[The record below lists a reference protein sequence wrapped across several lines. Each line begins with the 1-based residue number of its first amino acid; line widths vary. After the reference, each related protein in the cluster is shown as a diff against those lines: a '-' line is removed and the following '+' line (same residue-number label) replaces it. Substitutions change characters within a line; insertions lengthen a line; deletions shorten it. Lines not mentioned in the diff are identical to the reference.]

1 MAKSLVIVESPAKA
15 KTIGQFLGSDFTVM
29 ASIGHVVDLPSS
41 GLCVDTENNF
51 ELTYEVTKKDVVRD
65 LKEALKKASALY
77 LATDEDREGEAIAF
91 HLNEQLK
98 PKVPVKRMVFHEIT
112 KAAIKHALEVSRDI
126 DRSLVDAQ
134 ETRRTLDRL
143 FGYEVSPV
151 LWRKV
156 KGGLSAGRVQSPSI
170 RLIVERERERMA
182 FRSIA
187 YWDLGARHPTPPAFT
202 SSLLEIDGK
211 RVAAGK
217 DFDQLGK
224 ATRDVVLLDEAL
236 ARQLAERLVGLPF
249 VVRSVEERPSRSSPK
264 PPFMTSTLQQE
275 AGRKLNMSAQQV
287 MRIAQGL
294 YEKGFITYMRTD
306 STNLSETAVTAA
318 RAQVQA
324 LFGAEFLPAEPR
336 TYLKKQKNAQE
347 AHEAI
352 RPAAEAD
359 DAGVV
364 NFRST
369 EELKA
374 ELNGAELKLYDLIWK
389 RTLAC
394 QMNDAI
400 GVSVSARM
408 GVKTAKEDVVFSA
421 SGRTLTFPGYL
432 RAYVEGSDDPDSE
445 LEDRETALPVLK
457 EGEAVPTEGIE
468 ARGHTT
474 TAPARY
480 TEASLVKKLEELGI
494 GRPSTYA
501 SIMGTLQAKYVW
513 KKGQALIP
521 AWVAFAV
528 VNVMEQH
535 FGGLVDYKFTARME
549 DDLDEIAAG
558 EQDKVPYLKEFYWG
572 KPKIGLVGLHQQVT
586 ENIAD
591 IDAAAVN
598 SIPIGKDPSGVDI
611 IVKPGRYGPYLKRG
625 EDTVSVPENLAPDEM
640 TVARAMEL
648 LSAPRGDV
656 PIGVDPVSGKNVY
669 AKNGRFGAYVQLGEM
684 PEVKGKGKIAQEDKP
699 KTASLFKDMKLDGLK
714 LEDALKLLEL
724 PRSLGVV
731 DEKEVVAANGR
742 YGPYLKWDTETRNMG
757 VDNEARLFT
766 ISLDEAMV
774 ILREPKQFKGRGQ
787 AKPPLA
793 SYPPDPVSGKP
804 VVLKEGRFGF
814 YVTDGETNASLRRGD
829 EVADLTAERA
839 YELMELRREYI
850 ASGGGKKPKKVKKTS
865 AKPKAVKAASRTADK
880 APAKVIK
887 PPGKVG
893 AKPPGKVATPP
904 GKVATPSKIT
914 KLSAA
919 NSPDKT
925 SKKGAPKKAAKSKK
939 SGSVASR

>member
-1 MAKSLVIVESPAKA
+1 MAKPLVIVESPAKA

-65 LKEALKKASALY
+65 LKDALKKSSALY
-77 LATDEDREGEAIAF
+77 LATDEDREGEAIAW
-91 HLNEQLK
+91 HLHEQLK
-98 PKVPVKRMVFHEIT
+98 PRVPVKRMVFHEIT
-112 KAAIKHALEVSRDI
+112 KGAIAHALEASRDI

-134 ETRRTLDRL
+134 EARRTLDRL

-170 RLIVERERERMA
+170 RLIVERERERMR
-182 FRSIA
+182 FHSVS
-187 YWDLGARHPTPPAFT
+187 YWDLGAKHSTSPAFA

-217 DFDQLGK
+217 DFDENGK
-224 ATRDVVLLDEAL
+224 PTRDVVVLDEAQAKAL
-236 ARQLAERLVGLPF
+236 VERLGGVPF
-249 VVRSVEERPSRSSPK
+249 IVRSVEERPSRSSPK

-287 MRIAQGL
+287 MRVAQGL
-294 YEKGFITYMRTD
+294 YERGYITYMRTD
-306 STNLSETAVTAA
+306 STNLSETAIKAS
-318 RAQVQA
+318 RAQVTE
-324 LFGAEFLPAEPR
+324 LFGQEFLPAEPR
-336 TYLKKQKNAQE
+336 TYAKKSKNSQE
-347 AHEAI
+347 AHEAV
-352 RPAAEAD
+352 RPAGE
-359 DAGVV
+359 V
-364 NFRST
+364 FRST
-369 EELKA
+369 EELKS
-374 ELNGAELKLYDLIWK
+374 ELNGTELKLYDLIWK
-389 RTLAC
+389 RTLAS

-400 GVSVSARM
+400 GVSVSARV
-408 GVKTAKEDVVFSA
+408 GAKTSKEDVVFSA
-421 SGRTLTFPGYL
+421 SGRTLKFHGYL
-432 RAYVEGSDDPDSE
+432 RAYVEGSDDPDTE
-445 LEDRETALPVLK
+445 LDDRETALPQLK
-457 EGEAVPTEGIE
+457 EGETVPVESIE
-468 ARGHTT
+468 AKGHTT
-474 TAPARY
+474 TPPARY
-480 TEASLVKKLEELGI
+480 TEASLVKRLEELGI

-521 AWVAFAV
+521 VWVAFAV
-528 VNVMEQH
+528 VNVMEGH
-535 FGGLVDYKFTARME
+535 FAGLVDYAFTARME

-558 EQDKVPYLKEFYWG
+558 KQDKVPYLKEFYWG
-572 KPKIGLVGLHQQVT
+572 NKKIGLVGLHQQVE

-598 SIPIGKDPSGVDI
+598 TIPIGKDPKGNEV

-640 TVARAMEL
+640 TIDRAMEL

-684 PEVKGKGKIAQEDKP
+684 PIPNGKKGKIDPADKP
-699 KTASLFKDMKLDGLK
+699 KTASLFHDMKLDGLK
-714 LEDALKLLEL
+714 LEQALQLLEL
-724 PRSLGVV
+724 PRVVGVV
-731 DEKEVVAANGR
+731 DEKEVVASNGR
-742 YGPYLKWDTETRNMG
+742 YGPYLKWGTETRNMG
-757 VDNEARLFT
+757 VDNESKLFT
-766 ISLDEAMV
+766 ITLDEAMA
-774 ILREPKQFKGRGQ
+774 ILKQPKQFRGRGQ

-793 SYPPDPVSGKP
+793 SFPPDPVSGKP

-850 ASGGGKKPKKVKKTS
+850 ASGQGKPAKKVKKPAAKGKGAKEPKPDAVEKPA
-865 AKPKAVKAASRTADK
+865 AKPAKA
-880 APAKVIK
+880 APAKV
-887 PPGKVG
+887 
-893 AKPPGKVATPP
+893 AKIEKAQ
-904 GKVATPSKIT
+904 
-914 KLSAA
+914 
-919 NSPDKT
+919 
-925 SKKGAPKKAAKSKK
+925 KKAARKSVAKKPAKKK
-939 SGSVASR
+939 SRAAASR

>member
-65 LKEALKKASALY
+65 LKEALKKASALF

-91 HLNEQLK
+91 HLHEQLK

-112 KAAIKHALEVSRDI
+112 KIAIKHALEEGRDI
-126 DRSLVDAQ
+126 DLRRVDAQ
-134 ETRRTLDRL
+134 EARRTLDRL

-156 KGGLSAGRVQSPSI
+156 KGGLSAGRVQSPSL

-182 FRSIA
+182 FRSTS
-187 YWDLGARHPTPPAFT
+187 YWDLDAKHPAEVPFT
-202 SSLLEIDGK
+202 SSLFEIDGK

-224 ATRDVVLLDEAL
+224 TTRDVVVLDEEKAKGL
-236 ARQLAERLVGLPF
+236 ADRLSGQSF
-249 VVRSVEERPSRSSPK
+249 TVRSVEKRPSRSSPK
-264 PPFMTSTLQQE
+264 PPFMTSTLQQ
-275 AGRKLNMSAQQV
+275 AGGRKLNMSAQQV

-306 STNLSETAVTAA
+306 SVNLSETAVNAA
-318 RAQVQA
+318 RTQVKA
-324 LFGAEFLPAEPR
+324 LFGDDFLPAEPR
-336 TYLKKQKNAQE
+336 TYAKKQKNAQE

-352 RPAAEAD
+352 RPAGEAD
-359 DAGVV
+359 AKGVV
-364 NFRST
+364 EFRST
-369 EELKA
+369 EDVSK

-400 GVSVSARM
+400 GESVSAKL
-408 GVKTAKEDVVFSA
+408 GVTTGKEDVVFSA
-421 SGRTLTFPGYL
+421 SGRTITFKGYL
-432 RAYVEGSDDPDSE
+432 QAYVEVV
-445 LEDRETALPVLK
+445 EDGDEEQEDKEAALPVLT
-457 EGEAVPTEGIE
+457 EGEVVRVE
-468 ARGHTT
+468 AINALGHTT
-474 TAPARY
+474 TPPARY

-535 FGGLVDYKFTARME
+535 FGGLVDYKFTATME
-549 DDLDEIAAG
+549 DDLDEIANG
-558 EQDKVPYLKEFYWG
+558 TQEKVPYLKEFYWG

-598 SIPIGKDPSGVDI
+598 SIPIGKDPNGVDI

-640 TVARAMEL
+640 TVERAMEL
-648 LSAPRGDV
+648 LSAPRGDI
-656 PIGVDPVSGKNVY
+656 PIGVDPVSGLKVY

-714 LEDALKLLEL
+714 LEDALQLLEL
-724 PRSLGVV
+724 PRVLGSVE
-731 DEKEVVAANGR
+731 EKEVVAANGR
-742 YGPYLKWDTETRNMG
+742 YGPYLKWGTETRNMG
-757 VDNEARLFT
+757 VDNEAKLFT
-766 ISLDEAMV
+766 ITLDEAMV
-774 ILREPKQFKGRGQ
+774 ILREPKQFRGRGQ

-829 EVADLTAERA
+829 EVADLTADRA

-850 ASGGGKKPKKVKKTS
+850 ESGGGNKKPKKVKK
-865 AKPKAVKAASRTADK
+865 ADKVKAAKVDVEAKAPKAGKPPAKVTKITEAKKSAAGKK
-880 APAKVIK
+880 APAK
-887 PPGKVG
+887 GKKAG
-893 AKPPGKVATPP
+893 AKKASAVPPPTPP
-904 GKVATPSKIT
+904 
-914 KLSAA
+914 
-919 NSPDKT
+919 
-925 SKKGAPKKAAKSKK
+925 KAAKK
-939 SGSVASR
+939 SRSAASR